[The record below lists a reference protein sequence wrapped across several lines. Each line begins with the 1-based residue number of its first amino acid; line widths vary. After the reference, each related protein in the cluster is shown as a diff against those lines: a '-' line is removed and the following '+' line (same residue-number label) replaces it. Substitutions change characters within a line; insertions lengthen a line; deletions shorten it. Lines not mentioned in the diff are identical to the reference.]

1 MFMDRNER
9 KKKGF
14 IICYDKFTKPMAIS
28 LSNSISESCVVL
40 DKKHYDAKRHAWSN
54 KNLFLLL
61 NQKLIEEN
69 LSNPKT
75 ETIHFSEGVI
85 LKHEGNTIG
94 LQIDPEYDLSKYEMK
109 TNWGK
114 YIIGTLVPILGVGGV
129 PGAIVVCS
137 FLKYRD
143 NKKKKHMLLFE
154 AVEKLKAETI
164 EKFLRGEQLD

>member
-1 MFMDRNER
+1 MFMER
-9 KKKGF
+9 YERIKEKF

-28 LSNSISESCVVL
+28 LRNSISESCAVW
-40 DKKHYDAKRHAWSN
+40 DKKHYDENDWRLSN
-54 KNLFLLL
+54 KNLLVLL

-69 LSNPKT
+69 LANPKI

-94 LQIDPEYDLSKYEMK
+94 LQIDPEYDLSKYKMK
-109 TNWGK
+109 TNWRK
-114 YIIGTLVPILGVGGV
+114 YIIGTLVPIVGVGGV
-129 PGAIVVCS
+129 PGAIAVI
-137 FLKYRD
+137 FGLKYSD